1 MTVTVVTVC
10 FNSAEAIQSCY
21 ITAATDAVDV
31 VLVDNASTDDLEP
44 EAERLHAHLVRSGG
58 NIGFGRGCNLGVRE
72 TRSRR
77 DWVAFVN
84 PDLTI
89 TAESLIELVA
99 AAPADAVAVAPA
111 MKDMAGVHL
120 GDVARVSPRWY
131 ELALAWL
138 LGRRAPKRR
147 VKESPGVRHQPVEVT
162 SGACLVVRHDAFDAV
177 GGFPDWLFLNSEDVY
192 LCDRLNAIGRI
203 YVDYGITA
211 GHRKL
216 SSSRGVSY
224 DQVLAEVA
232 RAESAYAADRY
243 PAAAW
248 FVVYASIVVGMVVR
262 AVVRPGVRR
271 LLRPLATRLW
281 REAGAVRSGTP
292 EVADAAFV
300 GFPDG
305 R

>member
-1 MTVTVVTVC
+1 
-10 FNSAEAIQSCY
+10 
-21 ITAATDAVDV
+21 
-31 VLVDNASTDDLEP
+31 
-44 EAERLHAHLVRSGG
+44 
-58 NIGFGRGCNLGVRE
+58 
-72 TRSRR
+72 
-77 DWVAFVN
+77 
-84 PDLTI
+84 
-89 TAESLIELVA
+89 
-99 AAPADAVAVAPA
+99 
-111 MKDMAGVHL
+111 
-120 GDVARVSPRWY
+120 
-131 ELALAWL
+131 
-138 LGRRAPKRR
+138 
-147 VKESPGVRHQPVEVT
+147 
-162 SGACLVVRHDAFDAV
+162 
-177 GGFPDWLFLNSEDVY
+177 VY

-203 YVDYGITA
+203 YVDYEISA
-211 GHRKL
+211 AHRKL

-292 EVADAAFV
+292 KVADAAFV

>member
-21 ITAATDAVDV
+21 ITAATDTVDV

-44 EAERLHAHLVRSGG
+44 AAERLHALLVRSGG
-58 NIGFGRGCNLGVRE
+58 NIGFGRGCNLGVLQAP
-72 TRSRR
+72 SRR
-77 DWVAFVN
+77 DWIAFVN

-147 VKESPGVRHQPVEVT
+147 VKESPGQRHQPVEVT

-248 FVVYASIVVGMVVR
+248 FVVYTSIVVGMVVR
-262 AVVRPGVRR
+262 AVARPGVRR